1 MLKCDFAKIKPIT
14 LFSYVQSQE
23 SEENQSFHFH
33 ISSPSST
40 TDFAHP
46 LWLSYA
52 LSCSQR
58 LQMPSRP
65 LQLAGLS
72 HEPVYQQGY
81 LTASAAP
88 GASDSLSGWEGCQQ
102 SPWKDEQKKKKRKS
116 EGITVEGQE
125 WQRCFIATTLVAK
138 NKPNYPLK
146 KGQWMAS
153 LIFTV
158 GLVTALWL
166 APLRRSPWVWG
177 GVCCYF
183 LIKILF
189 KMYTALKFFN

>member
-1 MLKCDFAKIKPIT
+1 MPCHVVRGFRCQVDHCSLQVCHMSQSTSRDIWQPALHQGPQT
-14 LFSYVQSQE
+14 LWVDE
-23 SEENQSFHFH
+23 RGVNN
-33 ISSPSST
+33 PPGKT
-40 TDFAHP
+40 
-46 LWLSYA
+46 
-52 LSCSQR
+52 
-58 LQMPSRP
+58 SR
-65 LQLAGLS
+65 
-72 HEPVYQQGY
+72 
-81 LTASAAP
+81 
-88 GASDSLSGWEGCQQ
+88 
-102 SPWKDEQKKKKRKS
+102 KKKRKS